1 MSCAGMRVMSSPANV
16 IFPALAGVRPEIE
29 RRVVVLPAPLEPI
42 SVTTSPASTASET
55 PFSASIEP

>member
-1 MSCAGMRVMSSPANV
+1 MSSPANV

-29 RRVVVLPAPLEPI
+29 RRVVVFPAPLEPI
-42 SVTTSPASTASET
+42 SVTTWPASTASET

>member
-1 MSCAGMRVMSSPANV
+1 M

-29 RRVVVLPAPLEPI
+29 RKVVDFPAPLEPI
-42 SVTTSPASTASET
+42 SVTTSPASIFSET